1 MLIRIQGFDDIR
13 VFKNYLLI
21 SYHIKN
27 LRERLSLFFLF
38 KGGGSGGCILI
49 GSPPG
54 KEAELRQVGVQAVDV
69 HVEDVQVGVTAV
81 VDEVAQVPVIRRVH
95 LHENREVIS
104 IGHCSRIYRSC
115 TVVKTSFKVGLQ
127 RG

>member
-1 MLIRIQGFDDIR
+1 MC
-13 VFKNYLLI
+13 
-21 SYHIKN
+21 N
-27 LRERLSLFFLF
+27 LF
-38 KGGGSGGCILI
+38 

-81 VDEVAQVPVIRRVH
+81 VDEVAQVPVVRRVH
-95 LHENREVIS
+95 LQANKEVTS
-104 IGHCSRIYRSC
+104 VGLCSRIHRSC
-115 TVVKTSFKVGLQ
+115 TGVKTSFKVGLQ